1 MSKQQQ
7 APHCQSPNCYNDTKG
22 RKFCSTC
29 RSRKTREGYPL
40 KHAFINLR
48 SHAKERGIEFSLTLQ
63 GFQDGIRDTTYLVSK
78 GRMKYDDTIDRII
91 PELGYADGNI
101 QVLPLCDNIKKHYKD
116 LRKKKIK
123 VPYDYEQAKKDAGTP
138 F

>member
-7 APHCQSPNCYNDTKG
+7 VPHCQSPNCYNDTKG
-22 RKFCSTC
+22 RKFCGSC
-29 RSRKTREGYPL
+29 RARKYRANDPARFAYNNL
-40 KHAFINLR
+40 KA
-48 SHAKERGIEFSLTLQ
+48 HAKERGIEFSLTLQ
-63 GFQDGIRDTTYLVSK
+63 GFQDGIRDTTYLVNK
-78 GRMKYDDTIDRII
+78 GRMKYDDTIDRVI

-101 QVLPLCDNIKKHYKD
+101 QVLSNCENIRKHHRD